1 MNKYHVTDIEL
12 YTTEMGDWDPEWM
25 LSDKEVYVLNRRW
38 LGRWKAKDEDD
49 LLDQIFNLSGF
60 PVETMTYKTNNV
72 TVSYPRYEEVSNVW
86 SITSTKRS

>member
-12 YTTEMGDWDPEWM
+12 YTVEMGDGDPEWM
-25 LSDKEVYVLNRRW
+25 LSDQEVYVLNRRC

-72 TVSYPRYEEVSNVW
+72 TVSYPRYKEDSNA
-86 SITSTKRS
+86 KK